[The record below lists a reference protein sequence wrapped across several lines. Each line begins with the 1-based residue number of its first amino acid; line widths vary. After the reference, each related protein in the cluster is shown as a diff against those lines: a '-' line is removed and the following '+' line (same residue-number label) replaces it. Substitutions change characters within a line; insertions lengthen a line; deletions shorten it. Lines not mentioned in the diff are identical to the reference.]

1 MLSPVGIATTGI
13 TRFENDETE
22 QPHTAAFYLDSSD
35 IPADGRV
42 FVINTKELSL
52 TGKQVILRFRLASS
66 DPGISSVILRTYN
79 QAPTSGSRLDY
90 LWMRITKRQKD
101 ILSRGNVYPSELLTE
116 IEKQNL
122 LRQVWAPLSPEGIE
136 GRDFKAKKIYVIRDI
151 EGAPVE
157 DPIIPEGILVT
168 ASIRGTLPIPE
179 DGRNVKLEF
188 SHVGPSDVSKDATIK
203 INWYGQDITERRSL
217 SLPWSGVSM
226 MWDGYFKGGALEFLS
241 ETPLVVKPSWV
252 FANGTQPA
260 IPEQLYVR
268 TYTIE
273 NDKSVVFKVAHSDG
287 SKTPLRIDF
296 RSMFEAALAR
306 NHTVKYALLGLKG
319 ETVKEGK
326 LNFPS
331 IPSSYDL
338 GLIGDYQAVVS
349 DPRSFYFRL
358 PSESPY
364 IRLSSERPLVA
375 TAYTRP
381 SEMVKETNVP
391 QDYFQ
396 ESILLNTK
404 EPDWFIV
411 RPLNYE
417 SLIKEQRSVLT
428 KIQLRPPEDDPDI
441 LAGRFWWEQFRPKG
455 VWSGQFLLTPVDKTL
470 PYRRD
475 ESLISGFSKIPAGS
489 EVKVNLRSDCDLGV
503 VTPMIIFLRKDDLM
517 PFSFR
522 VFMGGSL
529 LVDAELKGRRGMF
542 RLPPVH
548 SGAHRLRIDST
559 EKDISFFMNHL
570 ASSEINNQVR
580 FANLFSDRKMDVEYL
595 KRSPEDEILSLTL
608 YAPYGRKAHSK
619 IRVRLC
625 APSDQ
630 SEGPSDGLTILERR
644 FKVIPSSD
652 GPCPVINDPER
663 NMEAGQK
670 CFPIHGDI
678 PPGSYRIRVEL
689 EEGEADY
696 LEVSR
701 VFLELSSNEN
711 FVKR

>member
-1 MLSPVGIATTGI
+1 M
-13 TRFENDETE
+13 
-22 QPHTAAFYLDSSD
+22 
-35 IPADGRV
+35 
-42 FVINTKELSL
+42 
-52 TGKQVILRFRLASS
+52 
-66 DPGISSVILRTYN
+66 
-79 QAPTSGSRLDY
+79 
-90 LWMRITKRQKD
+90 
-101 ILSRGNVYPSELLTE
+101 
-116 IEKQNL
+116 
-122 LRQVWAPLSPEGIE
+122 
-136 GRDFKAKKIYVIRDI
+136 IRDI

-168 ASIRGTLPIPE
+168 ASLRGTLPIPE

-203 INWYGQDITERRSL
+203 INWYGQDITERRSV
-217 SLPWSGVSM
+217 SIPWSGVPWCGTAISRVVS
-226 MWDGYFKGGALEFLS
+226 LEFLS

-252 FANGTQPA
+252 SANGAQPA

-326 LNFPS
+326 LDFPS

-349 DPRSFYFRL
+349 DPQSFYFRL

-364 IRLSSERPLVA
+364 IKLSSENPLVA

-381 SEMVKETNVP
+381 AELAKETNVP

-396 ESILLNTK
+396 ESVLLNTK

-455 VWSGQFLLTPVDKTL
+455 AWSGQFLLAPVDKTL
-470 PYRRD
+470 PYRR
-475 ESLISGFSKIPAGS
+475 EQSLISGFSKIPVGS
-489 EVKVNLRSDCDLGV
+489 EVKVNLRSDFGLNV
-503 VTPMIIFLRKDDLM
+503 VTPMIIFLRKDDLDAIQ
-517 PFSFR
+517 FSCFC
-522 VFMGGSL
+522 
-529 LVDAELKGRRGMF
+529 GRIAACGCGTE
-542 RLPPVH
+542 
-548 SGAHRLRIDST
+548 GA
-559 EKDISFFMNHL
+559 
-570 ASSEINNQVR
+570 QGYV
-580 FANLFSDRKMDVEYL
+580 
-595 KRSPEDEILSLTL
+595 
-608 YAPYGRKAHSK
+608 
-619 IRVRLC
+619 
-625 APSDQ
+625 
-630 SEGPSDGLTILERR
+630 
-644 FKVIPSSD
+644 
-652 GPCPVINDPER
+652 
-663 NMEAGQK
+663 
-670 CFPIHGDI
+670 
-678 PPGSYRIRVEL
+678 
-689 EEGEADY
+689 
-696 LEVSR
+696 
-701 VFLELSSNEN
+701 
-711 FVKR
+711 